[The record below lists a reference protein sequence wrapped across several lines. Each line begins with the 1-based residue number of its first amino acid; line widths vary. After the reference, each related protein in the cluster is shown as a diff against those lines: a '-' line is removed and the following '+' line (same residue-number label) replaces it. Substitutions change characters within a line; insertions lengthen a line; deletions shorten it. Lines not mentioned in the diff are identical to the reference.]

1 MENISQPEI
10 ILSSSDT
17 KESQAI
23 SRALAKGKLRKLATR
38 VYTSNLVDSPETIIK
53 RNSYFI
59 LGKLFPNAVISHRS
73 ALEGG
78 ISKDGV
84 IILSY
89 KYNKLIELPGL
100 SVRLLKSTGAID
112 NDTKFFNHLY
122 ISSRPR
128 AFLENM
134 QSSRGNLQQRKSLS
148 AEEVEARLEKIIAI
162 YGVNEL
168 NKLRDQA
175 RIISPTLKMEKEF
188 KILDKVISALL
199 GTHDIAT
206 LKTKQGKSRAE
217 GLPYDHYR
225 VELFAI
231 LAAKL
236 QAEIFPRFYFDYKH
250 TTRLMNLSF
259 FEAYFSNFIE
269 GTEFEIDE
277 AADII
282 FHNKIIT
289 DRAADSHD
297 ILGTYKIV
305 SSMNEMCKP
314 ISNLEALIKLLQS
327 RHGVL
332 MEGRPEKNPGHFK
345 EIANRAGNTIF
356 VQPET
361 VIGTLKKGFEFY
373 NELEAGLAKAIYSM
387 FFISEIHPFLDGNG
401 RMARVMMNAE
411 LTQANLARI
420 IIPTVY
426 REDYLL
432 SLRRFSKQADPDAY
446 IKMMLRAN
454 EFTSQID
461 FSEYEIALNTLKG
474 CHAFMLPHEG
484 KLIMP
489 ESK

>member
-1 MENISQPEI
+1 MENISQFEI
-10 ILSSSDT
+10 ILSSSNT

-38 VYTSNLVDSPETIIK
+38 IYTSNLTDPPEIIVK

-59 LGKLFPNAVISHRS
+59 LGKLFPNAIISHRS

-78 ISKDGV
+78 ISKDG
-84 IILSY
+84 IIFLSY
-89 KYNKLIELPGL
+89 KYNKFVELPGL
-100 SVRLLKSTGAID
+100 TVRLLKSKGSIE
-112 NDTKFFNHLY
+112 NDIQFFNHLY

-134 QSSRGNLQQRKSLS
+134 QSSRGDLQHRKSLS
-148 AEEVEARLEKIIAI
+148 AEKVEARLEKIITI
-162 YGVNEL
+162 YGVGEI

-175 RIISPTLKMEKEF
+175 SIISPILKMEKEF

-199 GTHDIAT
+199 GKHDIAT

-217 GLPYDHYR
+217 GFPYDPYR

-236 QAEIFPRFYFDYKH
+236 QAEIFPQRHFDYNNSTCLK
-250 TTRLMNLSF
+250 NLSF
-259 FEAYFSNFIE
+259 FESYFSNFIE

-282 FHNKIIT
+282 FHNKIIAN
-289 DRAADSHD
+289 RVADSHD

-305 SSMNEMCKP
+305 SSMDEMCKP
-314 ISNLEALIKLLQS
+314 INELETLIKLLKS
-327 RHGVL
+327 RHILL
-332 MEGRPEKNPGHFK
+332 MEGHPEKKPGFFK
-345 EIANRAGNTIF
+345 DIANRAGNTVF
-356 VQPET
+356 VQPEN
-361 VIGTLKKGFEFY
+361 VIGTLKKGFELY
-373 NELEAGLAKAIYSM
+373 TQLEPGLARAIYSM

-401 RMARVMMNAE
+401 RIARIMMNAE
-411 LTQANLARI
+411 LTQSHLARI

-432 SLRRFSKQADPDAY
+432 SLRRFSKQSDPEAY
-446 IKMMLRAN
+446 IKMMLRAY
-454 EFTSQID
+454 EFTSRIN
-461 FSEYEIALNTLKG
+461 FSGYEIALNILKN

-484 KLIMP
+484 KLIIP
-489 ESK
+489 RS